1 MTTSFT
7 SLFGGTVTAPSQVSY
22 SALTI
27 SADTELQWPLEAS
40 SPTLPVVA
48 DTMDVTATVGGLHL
62 VLPDATLV
70 GPASAILIS
79 NVGANDFIL
88 RNNLSVDLTSITA
101 GQTFLIYLTGTS
113 DAGGTWRFVQIGA
126 TTASAVASALAG
138 NGLKVT
144 GSLLA
149 LAIPTFDKNVSG
161 YTIGEADRAHLLR
174 WTGGVGTFNLPDPT
188 TMASDFI
195 TLFRNDGSGILTL
208 LPAVG
213 TINGAASVTVNPGG
227 SGFIIDNGSLY
238 ITVGIGL
245 SQTVGFDYTT
255 INIAGGPGNYV
266 LSGTELNRVS
276 YKLTGVLTGNRSIV
290 VPNTVQQ
297 YWVDNSTTGA
307 FTVDV
312 KTAAQVTPVAI
323 TQGQRAI
330 MYCDGTNV
338 LDADTQGIAT
348 PVAIAQGGT
357 GATTAPNARTNLGST
372 AVGDALFI
380 AASAAAART
389 ALGSGAVGDAVFTA
403 GTFAAAGAAMNAAIL
418 NQANSFSVSGQT
430 ISTLGTSFLLS
441 LGSSDAG
448 SGEAVAAQFARS
460 SGSPADNDL
469 LMSLRWMGLSNGPV
483 QREFAGMVAK
493 AVHVANTA
501 EDGEMRH
508 RTIVAGAVADRMV
521 LGKGLRIQ
529 GAAGADPT
537 GGDTGI
543 GSINAAG
550 LYYVNGNPLAL
561 SDIITTGT
569 TAAPGL
575 SDHGKLYAPT
585 GAGFTLTLPQIS
597 TVFQGYKVGIHNYC
611 ASGTCIANRSS
622 TDTIISQGTGGLT
635 SLTLPTVSDLV
646 WFKADVANSRWL
658 VEGERSFES
667 TAVALTTGATNTQ
680 AHSLGVRPNYVQLFA
695 RCVTADSN
703 YAVGDEIP
711 MPGQCYAGSNAI
723 QKACDANA
731 TNVYIIQGTG
741 GDAANF
747 RLLDR
752 TSPAAQILT
761 TTASWNLVV
770 RARVVN

>member
-1 MTTSFT
+1 MTTSFV
-7 SLFGGTVTAPSQVSY
+7 SVFGGTVTSPSDVAYAAY
-22 SALTI
+22 SLT
-27 SADTELQWPLEAS
+27 ANTELQWPLEVTTPVNPVAAS
-40 SPTLPVVA
+40 VMDINPTIA
-48 DTMDVTATVGGLHL
+48 GLHL
-62 VLPDATLV
+62 LLPDATV
-70 GPASAILIS
+70 SSPASALMIS
-79 NVGANDFIL
+79 NVGANSFTVQDNGGSDIVVIAPSQVYL
-88 RNNLSVDLTSITA
+88 V
-101 GQTFLIYLTGTS
+101 YLTGNGS
-113 DAGGTWRFVQIGA
+113 AAGTWRTIQMGA

-161 YTIGEADRAHLLR
+161 YTIGESDRAHLLR
-174 WTGGVGTFNLPDPT
+174 WIGGVGTFNLPDPA
-188 TMASDFI
+188 TMADDFI

-208 LPAVG
+208 QPAAG
-213 TINGAASVTVNPGG
+213 TINGGAAVTVNPGG
-227 SGFIIDNGSLY
+227 SGFIIAQGTLY
-238 ITVGIGL
+238 ITVGVGI

-297 YWVDNSTTGA
+297 YWIDNSTTGA

-312 KTAAQVTPVAI
+312 KTAAQITPVAV

-357 GATTAPNARTNLGST
+357 GATTAANARTNLGST
-372 AVGDALFI
+372 SVGDAVFI

-389 ALGSGAVGDAVFTA
+389 ALGSTAVGDAVFIA
-403 GTFAAAGAAMNAAIL
+403 ASAAAALTALTAPGLTLSNTFSNQQNFNLSSTAQLLQLTTTVNTAAEAAGIDIARSKPAG
-418 NQANSFSVSGQT
+418 NVND
-430 ISTLGTSFLLS
+430 
-441 LGSSDAG
+441 LGSSLTF
-448 SGEAVAAQFARS
+448 S
-460 SGSPADNDL
+460 
-469 LMSLRWMGLSNGPV
+469 
-483 QREFAGMVAK
+483 
-493 AVHVANTA
+493 HVNTA
-501 EDGEMRH
+501 SAKKTQFKFLTKWLNVGGGTEAAEMDLFS
-508 RTIVAGAVADRMV
+508 IIGGALTQIAAFASGLV
-521 LGKGLRIQ
+521 LG
-529 GAAGADPT
+529 APT
-537 GGDTGI
+537 GGDKGLGALNT
-543 GSINAAG
+543 AG
-550 LYYVNGNPLAL
+550 LHYVNGVPLAL

-569 TAAPGL
+569 SAAPGL

-597 TVFQGYKVGIHNYC
+597 SVFQGYKVGIHNYC
-611 ASGTCIANRSS
+611 ASGTCVANRSS

-667 TAVALTTGATNTQ
+667 SAVALTTGAVSTQ
-680 AHSLGVRPNYVQLFA
+680 PHSLGVRPNYVQLFA
-695 RCVTADSN
+695 RCITGDSN

-752 TSPAAQILT
+752 SSPAGQVLT
-761 TTASWNLVV
+761 TTINWNLVV